1 MAKNN
6 PPITTAAQVARRRVI
21 VRSAGEVFTL
31 PVNPRF
37 AEPNQIDERR
47 GVDFI
52 PGSTP
57 EIALAEAGMAIAVQ
71 NQIFKGLSLRSWLG
85 RQFRRRGGAS
95 RFVDELLGLEPPPAG
110 ADAHKFRAALLRSV
124 ERAGPAKKGEGSRKQ
139 SHGSIRNIAYQR
151 RIAHYVVATHRPE
164 LTLGVT
170 GLWEEDLAPPA
181 KPVETYRGFR
191 TDPDDEEEVT
201 MALDALMRPDGAGF
215 IEAVVY
221 AANNRDYAY
230 AVRLLALHGL
240 HVELV
245 ERV

>member
-1 MAKNN
+1 MAKSN

-37 AEPNQIDERR
+37 AEPNRIDETR
-47 GVDFI
+47 GVSYA
-52 PGSTP
+52 PTP
-57 EIALAEAGMAIAVQ
+57 AAEVALAEAGMAIAVQ

-85 RQFRRRGGAS
+85 RQFRRRGGAA

-124 ERAGPAKKGEGSRKQ
+124 ERAGPAKKGERKQ

-164 LTLGVT
+164 LTAGVT

-181 KPVETYRGFR
+181 KPIETYRGFR
-191 TDPDDEEEVT
+191 TDPDDEEEVA

-221 AANNRDYAY
+221 AANNRGYAY